1 MLQKY
6 RSSRLEVFCRKG
18 VLRNFGKFTGK
29 HLCQS
34 LLFNKV
40 AGLRTVT
47 LLKTRF
53 WYRCFPVNFS
63 KFLKTPSVTEHLRWL
78 LLKTPVNQLIFREE
92 LVELQLY
99 YSRTFS
105 QEVFKHMCFKHF
117 KARKYY
123 YGRTSA
129 NENVNKCHVQ
139 VIFNRH
145 MSKLDVPLLL

>member
-18 VLRNFGKFTGK
+18 VLTNFKKFTGK
-29 HLCQS
+29 HLCQG

-40 AGLRTVT
+40 AGLRTLT
-47 LLKTRF
+47 LLKKRF

-63 KFLKTPSVTEHLRWL
+63 KFLKTPSITENLRWL

-92 LVELQLY
+92 LVDLQLY

-117 KARKYY
+117 KACKYY
-123 YGRTSA
+123 YDRTSA
-129 NENVNKCHVQ
+129 NENVKKCHV
-139 VIFNRH
+139 
-145 MSKLDVPLLL
+145 

>member
-18 VLRNFGKFTGK
+18 VLRNFEKFTGK

-47 LLKTRF
+47 LLKKRF
-53 WYRCFPVNFS
+53 WCRCFPVNFL
-63 KFLKTPSVTEHLRWL
+63 KFLKTPSITEHLRWL
-78 LLKTPVNQLIFREE
+78 LLKAPVNQLIFREE
-92 LVELQLY
+92 LVDLQLH

-123 YGRTSA
+123 YRRTSA
-129 NENVNKCHVQ
+129 NENVKKCHV
-139 VIFNRH
+139 
-145 MSKLDVPLLL
+145 

>member
-1 MLQKY
+1 M
-6 RSSRLEVFCRKG
+6 FCTKG
-18 VLRNFGKFTGK
+18 VLRSFEKFTGK
-29 HLCQS
+29 HLRQS

-47 LLKTRF
+47 LLKKRF

-63 KFLKTPSVTEHLRWL
+63 KFLKTPSITEHLRWL

-92 LVELQLY
+92 LVDLQLC

-129 NENVNKCHVQ
+129 NENVKKWHV
-139 VIFNRH
+139 
-145 MSKLDVPLLL
+145 

>member
-18 VLRNFGKFTGK
+18 VFRNFEKFTGK

-34 LLFNKV
+34 LLFNKI

-47 LLKTRF
+47 LLKKRF
-53 WYRCFPVNFS
+53 CYRCFPVNFS
-63 KFLKTPSVTEHLRWL
+63 KFLKTPCITEHLWWL
-78 LLKTPVNQLIFREE
+78 LLKTPVNQLIFTEE
-92 LVELQLY
+92 LVDLQLY

-105 QEVFKHMCFKHF
+105 QKVFEHMCFKHS

-129 NENVNKCHVQ
+129 DENVKKWHV
-139 VIFNRH
+139 
-145 MSKLDVPLLL
+145 